1 MKRKL
6 GGAAII
12 GGIATVLTILLDS
25 ILEFVFWHI
34 IYNTSLG
41 LNDTVYLISYNISNY
56 LLPPIASFVGM
67 FVAIMVYRKITV
79 KRSLT
84 TKKVL
89 LVSALTGIVNTAAG
103 IVYAAALKFVG
114 FSPVIRP
121 IISFILFTAG
131 ALFITMKSSTPNHTG
146 NENAQTGNEA
156 KNIQKAITNNTISE
170 KAQFAYNRKLI
181 ALSETATQIDE
192 VIEAKLFAQAVE
204 LQLLKSPASATFCE
218 LEEMTVAFVDGNYI
232 VSGYVDS
239 QNSYGAMIRSP
250 FKLTVY
256 KQDGI
261 WQAANKFVSTSATI
275 GARVFSKTLLYWIIG
290 IILSA
295 ASFVVIYYLNY
306 WVF

>member
-12 GGIATVLTILLDS
+12 GGIASVLAILLVS
-25 ILEFVFWHI
+25 ILGFVFWYI
-34 IYNTSLG
+34 FFNTPLILS
-41 LNDTVYLISYNISNY
+41 NTAYLISYYISDY
-56 LLPPIASFVGM
+56 LVPPIASFVGM

-89 LVSALTGIVNTAAG
+89 LVSALTGIVH
-103 IVYAAALKFVG
+103 AAAWIFVG
-114 FSPVIRP
+114 VPLVIQF

-131 ALFITMKSSTPNHTG
+131 ALFITMKSSTPNNAG

-156 KNIQKAITNNTISE
+156 KNVQTSTTNNTISE
-170 KAQFAYNRKLI
+170 KAQFAYNKKLV

-295 ASFVVIYYLNY
+295 ASFAVIYYLNY

>member
-12 GGIATVLTILLDS
+12 GGIASVLTILLDL
-25 ILEFVFWHI
+25 IVGFVFWHI

-41 LNDTVYLISYNISNY
+41 LNNTVYLIGYDISNY
-56 LLPPIASFVGM
+56 LLPPIVSFVGM
-67 FVAIMVYRKITV
+67 LVAIMVYKKITV

-89 LVSALTGIVNTAAG
+89 LVSALTGIVH
-103 IVYAAALKFVG
+103 AAAWIFVIV
-114 FSPVIRP
+114 PLVIWLRF

-146 NENAQTGNEA
+146 NENAQAGNEA
-156 KNIQKAITNNTISE
+156 KNIQKAITNNTVSE

-295 ASFVVIYYLNY
+295 ASFAVFYYLNY